1 MRTPGPPD
9 DPDLARAGQAAKPE
23 ASTEPIGETR
33 SRRACETNE
42 LAGGAASCL
51 WRNQATVVSGGLST
65 DPIGGIE
72 VNDLFGARSRMT
84 LAGLKRSSSG
94 AIFSV
99 RVTLLKTPFTCE
111 EKRRAMRGSRCT
123 PWAHISAQEGA
134 CTSRAWRE
142 WSASWQCE
150 SEIGRC
156 LWRVGHRRGEGERL
170 PGKSFFGLCLC
181 AFRFAHRHFA
191 SRRVSAAGW
200 GKPGIHQFKPRT
212 SRSFRTSRSSSR
224 SSAGEPS
231 SSSACLMSA
240 LPLARSM
247 PIRSY

>member
-1 MRTPGPPD
+1 MAEQQRATLCNRLWVSGCEALGDVCTRCGRWGLSGTVGLGMGDKCVP
-9 DPDLARAGQAAKPE
+9 LARQTTLAGQAAKPE

-72 VNDLFGARSRMT
+72 VNDLFGARSR
-84 LAGLKRSSSG
+84 
-94 AIFSV
+94 
-99 RVTLLKTPFTCE
+99 
-111 EKRRAMRGSRCT
+111 
-123 PWAHISAQEGA
+123 
-134 CTSRAWRE
+134 E

-170 PGKSFFGLCLC
+170 PGKSFFWALPVCVSLRAQ
-181 AFRFAHRHFA
+181 AFRFAPREC
-191 SRRVSAAGW
+191 RRPGKAGR
-200 GKPGIHQFKPRT
+200 P
-212 SRSFRTSRSSSR
+212 
-224 SSAGEPS
+224 
-231 SSSACLMSA
+231 
-240 LPLARSM
+240 
-247 PIRSY
+247 PI

>member
-1 MRTPGPPD
+1 MRLQPSLGKRLRGPGGCLHPLRPMGSFRDRRPGDVRQMRTPGPPD

-72 VNDLFGARSRMT
+72 VNDLFGARSR
-84 LAGLKRSSSG
+84 
-94 AIFSV
+94 
-99 RVTLLKTPFTCE
+99 
-111 EKRRAMRGSRCT
+111 
-123 PWAHISAQEGA
+123 
-134 CTSRAWRE
+134 E

-170 PGKSFFGLCLC
+170 PGKSFFWALPVCVSLRAQ
-181 AFRFAHRHFA
+181 AFRFAPREC
-191 SRRVSAAGW
+191 RRPGKAGR
-200 GKPGIHQFKPRT
+200 P
-212 SRSFRTSRSSSR
+212 
-224 SSAGEPS
+224 
-231 SSSACLMSA
+231 
-240 LPLARSM
+240 
-247 PIRSY
+247 PI